1 MAKQTWFFKLSL
13 FGLFVLTFSA
23 CTKTDEDQVVSD
35 AEMEKMATR
44 TVKSQQLISTS
55 FGIATR
61 GAAEVDGLVSGN
73 PEIRSACG
81 SITVTPADLKAFPK
95 TVVVDFGTGCT
106 DVDGKNKSGKVTMV
120 VGKIWE
126 ANSLVTLQYENYSE
140 DGVKLD
146 GKFTFSN
153 NSSNVAGIYQ
163 IKADKVKITDAN
175 GESWT
180 WTGVHNFNQTR
191 GHASWWDWNDDAYD
205 ITGNIE
211 VLFSNGQVVTWNIS
225 NPLSKAN
232 NCYWVSK
239 GVGIL
244 KLNGSDIQVDYG
256 DGTCDNTA
264 TLLLNGKTITIKL

>member
-1 MAKQTWFFKLSL
+1 MAKQTWFSKLSL

-23 CTKTDEDQVVSD
+23 CTKTDEDQVVSE

-44 TVKSQQLISTS
+44 TVKSQQLIGTS

-73 PEIRSACG
+73 AEIRSACG
-81 SITVTPADLKAFPK
+81 SITVTPADLKTFPK

-126 ANSLVTLQYENYSE
+126 TNSLVTLQYENYIE

-153 NSSNVAGIYQ
+153 NSTNIAGVYQ
-163 IKADKVKITDAN
+163 IKADKVKITDAS

-180 WTGVHNFNQTR
+180 WSGVHNFNQTR

-256 DGTCDNTA
+256 DGTCDNNA